1 MTDFIQVQWT
11 SESIDE
17 ARAITRIL
25 VEKKLIA
32 CVNILSCV
40 ESIYEWAGKVE
51 VKREVKAFMTTR
63 GELFNEIKKLI
74 ESKSAYEVPAIVA
87 LPILDGKKS
96 YLEFIKNSSGF
107 QA

>member
-1 MTDFIQVQWT
+1 MTNFIQVQWT

-40 ESIYEWAGKVE
+40 ESMYEWAGKIE
-51 VKREVKAFMTTR
+51 VKREVKAFMTTQR
-63 GELFNEIKKLI
+63 ELFDEIKRVI
-74 ESKSAYEVPAIVA
+74 ESKSAYEVPAIIA
-87 LPILDGKKS
+87 LPIVDGNKG
-96 YLEFIKNSSGF
+96 YLEFIKDSSFF